1 MDRNLC
7 LLESYAAST
16 TRGIVLPELPE
27 VETVVRGLRAAL
39 KGTTL
44 CHAQVHH
51 PAVVDSDIDS
61 FVKTTSQ
68 ALVIDVRRRGK
79 WILIDLADGV
89 SILAHLRM
97 TGQFLIVPCTTP
109 LKKHDHVEWRI
120 EPTQVSLRYNDVRRF
135 GRMRIVVTED
145 LEAYLTQKG
154 WGPEPFDVD
163 AREFADR
170 LGKGSR
176 SIKSALLDQ
185 SVVAGLG
192 NIYADEILFAA
203 RIDPRTPTRR
213 IGLKR
218 SARVHEAM
226 IETLRRAIDAKGTSL
241 RNYVSVEGTS
251 GSFSHSLQVFRRQG
265 SPCPRC
271 GHTIR
276 RVRLSGRST
285 HYCARCQR

>member
-1 MDRNLC
+1 M
-7 LLESYAAST
+7 
-16 TRGIVLPELPE
+16 PELPE
-27 VETVVRGLRAAL
+27 VETVVRGLRTAL
-39 KGTTL
+39 KGKTL
-44 CHAQVHH
+44 RHARVHH
-51 PAVVDSDIDS
+51 PGVVDSDVES
-61 FVKTTSQ
+61 FVKATSQ

-79 WILIDLADGV
+79 WIVIDLADEV

-97 TGQFLIVPCTTP
+97 TGRFLIVPGTTP
-109 LKKHDHVEWRI
+109 LEKHDHVEWRI

-135 GRMRIVVTED
+135 GRMRIVVTGD
-145 LEAYLTQKG
+145 LEEYLTQKG

-163 AREFADR
+163 TREFADR
-170 LGKGSR
+170 LGRGSR
-176 SIKSALLDQ
+176 SIKAALLDQ
-185 SVVAGLG
+185 SVVSGIG

-213 IGLKR
+213 IGPKR
-218 SARVHEAM
+218 VARVHESM

-241 RNYVSVEGTS
+241 QNYVSVDGTK
-251 GSFSHSLQVFRRQG
+251 GSFGHSLQVFRRQG

-285 HYCARCQR
+285 HFCARCQR